1 MLSILINAYACSPDM
16 GSEPGMAWNWCVN
29 LAKHCELHIITE
41 GEFRDK
47 IEAALPALPQEK
59 NMHFYY
65 NPVSDEIRKMCW
77 NQGDWRFYF
86 YYKQWQKKTLQIAQ
100 EIIKKRHI
108 DLIHQLNMI
117 GFREP
122 GYLWS
127 INEKPFSK
135 TQRYSLLLSYLIND
149 THFSDDENEDD
160 HFKQLLV
167 LWAMDRLANFSDDQ
181 NYITS
186 MTEPHQDME
195 DELEDLEDQVME
207 LPKEESYQDKY
218 NIYRTWYE
226 DENNYAYRYDWK
238 YLNALS
244 AGDKELL
251 KNSKYGDKMLS
262 YLDTWEEYVAWYLD
276 GQNVELDSITQ
287 DDISYYVTNDY
298 VETKLITPKS
308 TGKVYSDKFTSYTV
322 EVSSPMTVLDINGN
336 EKKEF
341 KAGEGFKVR
350 IPLSEIKDKTIN
362 YSIKV
367 KGDFDFEEL
376 LLHYMLPPSRYEMPS
391 DSQVYLYQLLRTS
404 AVNRNCS
411 TTKTLKDDI
420 ELNFTQKVGDL
431 NIKVIDTS
439 TGNNLSKATVQ
450 IEDEKGN
457 IVYRYETTEKDFN
470 VTLPTGNYLVKQTVT
485 PLNYEAITVQM
496 RVSVEE
502 NGESNVVLENA
513 PLVNVPDTNM
523 TSYMPLIGFITLIF
537 GILILGIIIRTK
549 KYEQDF

>member
-1 MLSILINAYACSPDM
+1 MKKISKKYKLIIVAVLLFVVAGLLVINKDSYANLPTSYYLCPEEITMITADKEEVYVESENNKVDLPYGRIYTKVLEHSSFLSDYRLFLAIPYINYKYIGKDNGKAYQDYDM
-16 GSEPGMAWNWCVN
+16 NKAR
-29 LAKHCELHIITE
+29 L
-41 GEFRDK
+41 DK
-47 IEAALPALPQEK
+47 TYISS
-59 NMHFYY
+59 
-65 NPVSDEIRKMCW
+65 V
-77 NQGDWRFYF
+77 
-86 YYKQWQKKTLQIAQ
+86 
-100 EIIKKRHI
+100 
-108 DLIHQLNMI
+108 
-117 GFREP
+117 
-122 GYLWS
+122 
-127 INEKPFSK
+127 
-135 TQRYSLLLSYLIND
+135 LLSYLIND

-167 LWAMDRLANFSDDQ
+167 LWAMDRLANFSDDK
-181 NYITS
+181 NYIIPKREKSYQS
-186 MTEPHQDME
+186 METEFD
-195 DELEDLEDQVME
+195 DLEGQVME

-218 NIYRTWYE
+218 NIYRDWYDDE
-226 DENNYAYRYDWK
+226 DNYAYRYDWK

-262 YLDTWEEYVAWYLD
+262 YLDTWKDYVNWYLD

-308 TGKVYSDKFTSYTV
+308 TGKVYSDKFASYTV
-322 EVSSPMTVLDINGN
+322 EVSSPMTVLDSNGN

-350 IPLSEIKDKTIN
+350 IPISEIKDKTLN

-367 KGDFDFEEL
+367 KGNFDFEEL
-376 LLHYMLPPSRYEMPS
+376 LLYTKMPEQQKYEMPS
-391 DSQVYLYQLLRTS
+391 DSQVYLYQLLSTS
-404 AVNRNCS
+404 AVTRNCS

-450 IEDEKGN
+450 IEDAKGN

-470 VTLPTGNYLVKQTVT
+470 VTLPTGNYLVKQTIT
-485 PLNYEAITVQM
+485 PPNYEAITIQM

-502 NGESNVVLENA
+502 NGESSVVLENA

-523 TSYMPLIGFITLIF
+523 NSYLFIVIGGLIAVAGGIIF
-537 GILILGIIIRTK
+537 GITFRK
-549 KYEQDF
+549 RRA

>member
-1 MLSILINAYACSPDM
+1 MQKISKKYKLIIVAVLLFVVAGLLVINKESYARKPASYDLCPERIVAITADKEEVYVE
-16 GSEPGMAWNWCVN
+16 SENNKV
-29 LAKHCELHIITE
+29 
-41 GEFRDK
+41 D
-47 IEAALPALPQEK
+47 LPYGRIYTK
-59 NMHFYY
+59 FM
-65 NPVSDEIRKMCW
+65 PVSSFLSDYRL
-77 NQGDWRFYF
+77 FL
-86 YYKQWQKKTLQIAQ
+86 TTS
-100 EIIKKRHI
+100 HI
-108 DLIHQLNMI
+108 NDKYIGKDNGKERQDYGMNKASLNKSYM
-117 GFREP
+117 
-122 GYLWS
+122 S
-127 INEKPFSK
+127 SV
-135 TQRYSLLLSYLIND
+135 LLSYLIND

-167 LWAMDRLANFSDDQ
+167 LWAMDRLANFSDDK
-181 NYITS
+181 NYIIPTRETS
-186 MTEPHQDME
+186 YPSMETEFE
-195 DELEDLEDQVME
+195 DYADQVME

-218 NIYRTWYE
+218 NIYLDWYDDE
-226 DENNYAYRYDWK
+226 DNYTYSYDWK

-251 KNSKYGDKMLS
+251 KSSKYGDKMLS
-262 YLDTWEEYVAWYLD
+262 YLDTWEDYVAWYLD

-308 TGKVYSDKFTSYTV
+308 TGKVYSDKFASYTV
-322 EVSSPMTVLDINGN
+322 EVSSPMTVLDGNGN

-350 IPLSEIKDKTIN
+350 IPLSEIRDKTIN

-367 KGDFDFEEL
+367 KGNFEFKEL
-376 LLHYMLPPSRYEMPS
+376 LIYSLLRNPERYEMPS
-391 DSQVYLYQLLRTS
+391 DSQVYLYQLLSTS
-404 AVNRNCS
+404 AVTRNCS

-450 IEDEKGN
+450 IEDAKGN
-457 IVYRYETTEKDFN
+457 IVYRYETSEKDFN

-485 PLNYEAITVQM
+485 PPNYEAITIQL

-502 NGESNVVLENA
+502 NGESSVVLENA

-523 TSYMPLIGFITLIF
+523 NSYLFIIVGGLIAVAGGIIF
-537 GILILGIIIRTK
+537 GITFRK
-549 KYEQDF
+549 RRA

>member
-1 MLSILINAYACSPDM
+1 MKKISKKYKLIIVAVLLFVVAGLLVINKESYADLPTSYDLCPERITMITADKEEVYVESENNKVDLPYGRIYTKVLENSSFLSDYRLF
-16 GSEPGMAWNWCVN
+16 
-29 LAKHCELHIITE
+29 LAKPYIHNKYIGKDNGKEYQ
-41 GEFRDK
+41 D
-47 IEAALPALPQEK
+47 
-59 NMHFYY
+59 YY
-65 NPVSDEIRKMCW
+65 
-77 NQGDWRFYF
+77 
-86 YYKQWQKKTLQIAQ
+86 
-100 EIIKKRHI
+100 
-108 DLIHQLNMI
+108 
-117 GFREP
+117 
-122 GYLWS
+122 
-127 INEKPFSK
+127 INEKTFSK

-218 NIYRTWYE
+218 NIYQTWYE

-262 YLDTWEEYVAWYLD
+262 YLDTWEDYVAWYLD

-431 NIKVIDTS
+431 NVKVIDTS
-439 TGNNLSKATVQ
+439 TGNNLSKATVE
-450 IEDEKGN
+450 IEDAKGN

-485 PLNYEAITVQM
+485 PPNYEAITVQM

-523 TSYMPLIGFITLIF
+523 NSYLFIVVGGLIAVAGGIIF
-537 GILILGIIIRTK
+537 GITFRK
-549 KYEQDF
+549 RRA

>member
-1 MLSILINAYACSPDM
+1 MKKIKRKNLVIVIAIVLFLAAGLLVINKESYADLPSSYDLCPERITMITADKEEVYVESENNKVDLPYGRIYTKVLENSSFLSDYRLFLATPYINDKYIGKNNGKAHQEY
-16 GSEPGMAWNWCVN
+16 GMNKASLN
-29 LAKHCELHIITE
+29 
-41 GEFRDK
+41 
-47 IEAALPALPQEK
+47 
-59 NMHFYY
+59 
-65 NPVSDEIRKMCW
+65 
-77 NQGDWRFYF
+77 
-86 YYKQWQKKTLQIAQ
+86 KTYI
-100 EIIKKRHI
+100 
-108 DLIHQLNMI
+108 
-117 GFREP
+117 
-122 GYLWS
+122 S
-127 INEKPFSK
+127 SV
-135 TQRYSLLLSYLIND
+135 LLSYLIND

-167 LWAMDRLANFSDDQ
+167 LWAMDRLANFSDDK
-181 NYITS
+181 NYIIPTRETS
-186 MTEPHQDME
+186 YQSMETEFA
-195 DELEDLEDQVME
+195 DLEAQVME

-218 NIYRTWYE
+218 NIYRGWWYDDE
-226 DENNYAYRYDWK
+226 DNYAYEYRWK

-262 YLDTWEEYVAWYLD
+262 YLDTWEDYVAWYLD

-287 DDISYYVTNDY
+287 NDISYYVTNDY

-308 TGKVYSDKFTSYTV
+308 TGKVYSDKFASYTV
-322 EVSSPMTVLDINGN
+322 EVSSPMTVLDSNGN

-341 KAGEGFKVR
+341 KVGEGFKVR
-350 IPLSEIKDKTIN
+350 IPISEIKDKTIN

-367 KGDFDFEEL
+367 KGNFDFKEL
-376 LLHYMLPPSRYEMPS
+376 LIYGLIRNPERYEMPS
-391 DSQVYLYQLLRTS
+391 DSQVYLYQLLSTS

-431 NIKVIDTS
+431 NVKVIDKS
-439 TGNNLSKATVQ
+439 TGNNLSKATVE
-450 IEDEKGN
+450 IEDAKGN

-485 PLNYEAITVQM
+485 PPNYEAITVQM

-502 NGESNVVLENA
+502 NGESSVVLENA

-523 TSYMPLIGFITLIF
+523 TSYMPLIGFITLII

>member
-1 MLSILINAYACSPDM
+1 MKKIKRKNLVIVIAIVLFLAAGLLVINKESYASKPSSYDLCSEEITMVTADKEEVYIESENNKVDLPYGRIYTKVLKRSSFLSDYRLFYAAPYI
-16 GSEPGMAWNWCVN
+16 
-29 LAKHCELHIITE
+29 H
-41 GEFRDK
+41 DK
-47 IEAALPALPQEK
+47 DIEKENGKERQD
-59 NMHFYY
+59 YY
-65 NPVSDEIRKMCW
+65 
-77 NQGDWRFYF
+77 
-86 YYKQWQKKTLQIAQ
+86 
-100 EIIKKRHI
+100 
-108 DLIHQLNMI
+108 
-117 GFREP
+117 
-122 GYLWS
+122 
-127 INEKPFSK
+127 INEKTFSNP
-135 TQRYSLLLSYLIND
+135 QRYSLLLSYLIND

-167 LWAMDRLANFSDDQ
+167 LWAMDRLANFSDDK

-186 MTEPHQDME
+186 TVELHQDME
-195 DELEDLEDQVME
+195 DELENLEDQVME

-218 NIYRTWYE
+218 NIYHTWYD

-262 YLDTWEEYVAWYLD
+262 YLDTWEDYVAWYLD

-287 DDISYYVTNDY
+287 NDISYYVTNDY

-308 TGKVYSDKFTSYTV
+308 TGKVYSDKFVSYTV
-322 EVSSPMTVLDINGN
+322 EVSSPMTVLDSNGN

-376 LLHYMLPPSRYEMPS
+376 LLYYMLPPARYEMPS
-391 DSQVYLYQLLRTS
+391 DTQMYLYQLLSTS
-404 AVNRNCS
+404 AVTRNCS

-431 NIKVIDTS
+431 NVKVIDTS

-485 PLNYEAITVQM
+485 PPNYEAITVQM

-502 NGESNVVLENA
+502 NGESSVVLENA

-523 TSYMPLIGFITLIF
+523 TSYMPLIGFITLII